1 LQLACT
7 DLSTV
12 DLADTPVAPS
22 WSPAGIAAAARS
34 LAPLLAAIA
43 LAAVLNLWALGQ
55 NGYANVYYSAGVKS
69 MLLSWHNFFFVSADP
84 SGLIT
89 IDKPPLGL
97 WLQAASAELFGFSPL
112 SLLLPQALA
121 GVASVA
127 ALYLIVR
134 KRYGTPAATAAA
146 LTLAVFPAFV
156 AVARDNNLDALL
168 ILLMTLACGTALRA
182 IETGRLRWLLAT
194 AVLVALAF
202 NTKAL
207 AACLVIPGIAAGY
220 LCCAPARLR
229 RRIGALLLA
238 GVVCA
243 VLSLAWML
251 AVDLTP
257 ASQRPF
263 VGSST
268 DNSELGLT
276 FGYNGFG
283 RVGGQKGGPGA
294 VANRE
299 VQPLVQAPAAAGG
312 ASAAS
317 VRLPT
322 PSPDVAPKLAATI
335 TRSPVA
341 FGTAPGPLRLFRH
354 GFGDQD
360 SWMLAFALVGLIAIA
375 LTRPARRDP
384 RLAGLIVFGGFLLC
398 EAVFLSVSKGI
409 VHPYYVSAL
418 APGTAAMAGAGLAAI
433 ARLAHGQAAAG
444 AGHEASSG
452 HDAGAGHDADAGHD
466 AGAGHEAGSR
476 HDAGAGYEAGTR
488 HRVRSAQGLL
498 AVAAIATVVVQILL
512 LHHAHYLRVWQLLL
526 APAAVAALI
535 AGAALQRTRFSMAS
549 VGAVLAVLLVAP
561 TAYAATTW
569 RHPVEGTFP
578 AAGPHVVSGNGGAEL
593 SQAQLATAES
603 LMRYLVS
610 HGGNGRMQLLTQA
623 SLTADS
629 PILLGLRAAA
639 LGGYGGVDPA
649 LDGPGLARLI
659 SSGQARYL
667 LLGGSYAYLGGNA
680 ASRAA
685 ARVCPQVPLAD
696 WGGVLAHETEGVYL
710 LDCGGRARELAA
722 QP

>member
-1 LQLACT
+1 
-7 DLSTV
+7 
-12 DLADTPVAPS
+12 
-22 WSPAGIAAAARS
+22 
-34 LAPLLAAIA
+34 
-43 LAAVLNLWALGQ
+43 VLNLWALGH

-69 MLLSWHNFFFVSADP
+69 MLLSWHNFFFVAADP
-84 SGLIT
+84 AGLIT

-127 ALYLIVR
+127 AMYAIVR
-134 KRYGTPAATAAA
+134 KRYGTLAATAAA
-146 LTLAVFPAFV
+146 LTLAVFPSFV

-182 IETGRLRWLLAT
+182 TETGRLRWLLAT

-220 LCCAPARLR
+220 LCCAPARLS
-229 RRIGALLLA
+229 RRIGQLLLA
-238 GVVCA
+238 GVLCA
-243 VLSLAWML
+243 LLSLAWML

-268 DNSELGLT
+268 NNSELGLT

-283 RVGGQKGGPGA
+283 RVGGQKGGPG
-294 VANRE
+294 VLANRE
-299 VQPLVQAPAAAGG
+299 VQPLVQAPAATG
-312 ASAAS
+312 AKATNAAN

-360 SWMLAFALVGLIAIA
+360 SWMLAFALVGLVAIA
-375 LTRPARRDP
+375 LTRPVRRDP
-384 RLAGLIVFGGFLLC
+384 QLAGLIVLGSFLLC
-398 EAVFLSVSKGI
+398 EVVFLSVSKGI

-433 ARLAHGQAAAG
+433 AQLARGERLAG
-444 AGHEASSG
+444 AGHQ
-452 HDAGAGHDADAGHD
+452 AGAGRQ
-466 AGAGHEAGSR
+466 AGAVPES
-476 HDAGAGYEAGTR
+476 GTG
-488 HRVRSAQGLL
+488 HRVRLAQGLL
-498 AVAAIATVVVQILL
+498 TVAVLATVVVQVLL

-526 APAAVAALI
+526 APAAAAALM
-535 AGAALQRTRFSMAS
+535 AALALRRTRFSTAS
-549 VGAVLAVLLVAP
+549 LGAVLAVLLVAP
-561 TAYAATTW
+561 GAYAGTTW
-569 RHPVEGTFP
+569 RQPVEGTFP
-578 AAGPHVVSGNGGAEL
+578 AAGPRVVSGNGGAEL

-603 LMRYLVS
+603 LMRYLLS
-610 HGGNGRMQLLTQA
+610 HGGTGRIQLLTQA

-649 LDGPGLARLI
+649 LDGPGLARLVA
-659 SSGQARYL
+659 SRQARYL

-680 ASRAA
+680 ASSAA
-685 ARVCPQVPLAD
+685 ARVCPQVPLSA
-696 WGGVLAHETEGVYL
+696 WGGVLAHDTEGVYL
-710 LDCGGRARELAA
+710 LDCGGRARELAE